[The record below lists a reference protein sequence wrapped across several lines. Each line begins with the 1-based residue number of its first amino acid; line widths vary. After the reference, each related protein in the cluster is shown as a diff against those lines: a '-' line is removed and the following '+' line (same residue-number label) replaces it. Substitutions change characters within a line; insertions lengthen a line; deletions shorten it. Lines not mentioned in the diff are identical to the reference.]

1 MAGGFGGHTK
11 IGEERGTAALGWET
25 LGGWVRKRWR
35 RSGRGTLGRQAPDSG
50 GDRVQKMWA
59 GWAGLEEGAWGRS
72 VGEGGVGGER
82 ARCLA
87 SLVDG
92 LSCKTWGGCA
102 GCCVTGCR
110 APPGPSLVC
119 FASTFV
125 YSRPLKR
132 WQLLSSGAL
141 AGPAAARKL
150 PCRSELLARLADVA
164 DDAGGDVGVAQV
176 DCRAG
181 RGRGEGPVCVGGVC
195 VPGACLHACVGGSG
209 TFPFELPARARAEQP
224 QRPPPK
230 PRHLGRQSCHAGWSE
245 GARSPPPRPAVG
257 EERAGGGG
265 GGGGGRRNHWEAR
278 RNVGMRSQ
286 RR

>member
-1 MAGGFGGHTK
+1 MERSTSGQRNEQTNEREVACFGRRRCQVKLVQYQVAGACGARRMAGGFGGHTK

-25 LGGWVRKRWR
+25 LGGWVRKRRR

-181 RGRGEGPVCVGGVC
+181 RGLSLIHISEPTR
-195 VPGACLHACVGGSG
+195 
-209 TFPFELPARARAEQP
+209 QP
-224 QRPPPK
+224 
-230 PRHLGRQSCHAGWSE
+230 
-245 GARSPPPRPAVG
+245 
-257 EERAGGGG
+257 
-265 GGGGGRRNHWEAR
+265 
-278 RNVGMRSQ
+278 
-286 RR
+286 